1 MAMIKGTNGN
11 DKITPGEVSPEG
23 VVAGLRLKPMKF
35 TAMVATVRLMAMIRS
50 IMVIY
55 IMTQM
60 ATAWGIWLYLPN

>member
-11 DKITPGEVSPEG
+11 DKITPGEVSPEV
-23 VVAGLRLKPMKF
+23 VVAGLKPMKF

-55 IMTQM
+55 ITTQM